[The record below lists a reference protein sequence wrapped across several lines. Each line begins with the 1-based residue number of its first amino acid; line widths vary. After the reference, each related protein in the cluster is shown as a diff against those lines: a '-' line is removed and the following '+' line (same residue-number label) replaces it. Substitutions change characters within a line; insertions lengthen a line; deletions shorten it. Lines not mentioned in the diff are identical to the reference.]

1 MTRYSWIAPAYGYLV
16 CLVAVITLLVN
27 LSGIIDAA
35 FDRSNPLQG
44 RGGAFGPTGASL
56 TSFEAFQATYNE
68 RERMATRPNA
78 AQVPDTLT
86 TAQMRARYDA
96 LRADK
101 IAQMSFNASQRLVK
115 HGLLIL
121 VAVVLFF
128 WHWRWLR
135 TQRGGEPTT
144 T

>member
-1 MTRYSWIAPAYGYLV
+1 MNRYSWIAPAYGYLV
-16 CLVAVITLLVN
+16 CIVAVVTLLVN
-27 LSGIIDAA
+27 VSGFIDAA
-35 FDRSNPLQG
+35 FDKANPLQG
-44 RGGAFGPTGASL
+44 RGGAYGPMGASL

-68 RERMATRPNA
+68 RERMTVRPDNK
-78 AQVPDTLT
+78 VPADTLT
-86 TAQMRARYDA
+86 TAQMRARYEA

-121 VAVVLFF
+121 IAVVLFI

-135 TQRGGEPTT
+135 TQRETT
-144 T
+144 TA